1 MLLCRSFGVGMSLRN
16 VYVIGAGGHAKVVIS
31 TLQAAGFSVS
41 GAFDD
46 DSQKWGYQ
54 ILGAPVLGPV
64 EAAKEFTGKGSFVI
78 GVGDNARR
86 KALAETLGDLEWGIV
101 IHPRSYVHPSAR
113 LGPGTVVFA
122 GAVIQ
127 PGTVL
132 GGHCIVNTS
141 ATVDHD
147 CRIESYVHLAPGVH
161 LAGGVEVGE
170 GAMVGIGSSVVPN
183 IRIGRWTVVGAG
195 AVVVRDLPSNVTAV
209 GVPAR
214 VIRER
219 AVQ

>member
-1 MLLCRSFGVGMSLRN
+1 M
-16 VYVIGAGGHAKVVIS
+16 VIS
-31 TLQAAGFSVS
+31 TLQAAGFTVS

-46 DSQKWGYQ
+46 DSQKWGHRV
-54 ILGAPVLGPV
+54 LGVPVLGPV
-64 EAAKEFTGKGSFVI
+64 EAAKEFAEKGSFVI
-78 GVGDNARR
+78 GIGDNARR
-86 KALAETLGDLEWGIV
+86 KALAETLRGLEWEVV
-101 IHPRSYVHPSAR
+101 IHPRSYVHPSAQ

-132 GGHCIVNTS
+132 GGHCIVNTG

-170 GAMVGIGSSVVPN
+170 GTMVGIGGSVGPN

-195 AVVVRDLPSNVTAV
+195 AVVVRDLPSHVTAV
-209 GVPAR
+209 GVPAK

-219 AVQ
+219 KAK